1 MRTLPILP
9 FVASVTLA
17 LAIDAGRA
25 TAQVSPPP
33 PPGTPTAT
41 VAAGERYKANWFKR
55 FFLGDNYR
63 DLWSTPITVPVLDL
77 RTTAG
82 GLTPTEIG
90 GSKQT
95 KSLQFKNATGSLFVF
110 RLVDKDG
117 LSTPEGYDNTLVEW
131 TLRDQVS
138 THHPAGA
145 TTADVLL
152 TAAGVLHPSPMLA
165 VMPDDSLLGKFR
177 KDFAGRLGMFEAYP
191 NVPDGTT
198 GFADAIA
205 IIDSDSLARLIDRN
219 PRQQVDARA
228 YLRARL
234 VDMLMND
241 WDRNPGQWKWA
252 RMKPGAAWQPIARDR
267 DKALIDH
274 GGIAAI
280 IGPVVPQLVRFQDE
294 YPRMSGLTSKS
305 IDVDRR
311 LLVGLEVSAYDSIAA
326 DLQGR
331 LTNAVI
337 DSAVHAM
344 PREYHARMPEA
355 LANLKGRR
363 DALPDQARRFY
374 RLLAEVVNIHAT
386 DAADT
391 ATVTLVDKRY
401 VDIAIR
407 SGGAEPYYQRRFD
420 KEDTHQI
427 RLYLHDG
434 DDRAEVGGDAK
445 PAMKVRV
452 IGGNGKNDM
461 IKVSNAANHTS
472 KLKFFDNGDEDD
484 IVYGKE
490 PTFDRRPWVKEKLGS
505 PQQPA
510 RDWGSGFS
518 PAARLDSEGDEL
530 GLMAGLGV
538 TRKSYGFG
546 RYPYSNRLQLV
557 GEYSFGVSKFRVLGD
572 FNKRWERSPLHLTV
586 RAHWSELEIIN
597 FYGFGNDTQE
607 IPPESYYDAPHR
619 QWMVYPALNYA
630 LGPNSDIA
638 VGPVFKSS
646 TTDTVPGH
654 FISDNQPYGVGDFG
668 QLGFRVGL
676 RKDSRIRQKDN
687 YRGLMF
693 DLSATTYPEV
703 MDVTSQF
710 EVYSV
715 NTAAYLTFPIIKRPY
730 LSLKAGASKVRGTFP
745 FHEAAFVGG
754 DPSERKLPYQRYAGD
769 EAVYGSAELRI
780 PVVGFAFILPIDIG
794 VYVYSNT
801 GRVYVQH
808 ESPDGWH
815 TSSGAGVWIG
825 ILNPNSGVSV
835 DLGNYVGRNI
845 VQAKIGFK
853 F

>member
-1 MRTLPILP
+1 MRELPILR

-17 LAIDAGRA
+17 LAIDAGRTA
-25 TAQVSPPP
+25 AQVNPPP

-41 VAAGERYKANWFKR
+41 VAAGERYKAGWFKR

-95 KSLQFKNATGSLFVF
+95 KSLQFKNASGSRFVF

-117 LSTPEGYDNTLVEW
+117 LSTPEGYDKTIVEW

-152 TAAGVLHPSPMLA
+152 RAAGVLHPSPILA

-177 KDFAGRLGMFEAYP
+177 KEFAGRLGMFEAYP
-191 NVPDGTT
+191 DVPDGTT
-198 GFADAIA
+198 GFAGAMA
-205 IIDSDSLARLIDRN
+205 IIDSDSLVKLIDHN

-234 VDMLMND
+234 MDMLMND

-252 RMKPGAAWQPIARDR
+252 RMEPGAPWQPIARDR
-267 DKALIDH
+267 DKALIDY
-274 GGIAAI
+274 GGVAAI
-280 IGPVVPQLVRFQDE
+280 IGPVVPQLVRFQGE

-305 IDVDRR
+305 AELDRR
-311 LLVGLEVSAYDSIAA
+311 LLSGLEVSAYDSIAV

-344 PREYHARMPEA
+344 PREYHERMPEA
-355 LANLKGRR
+355 AANLKTRR
-363 DALPDQARRFY
+363 DRLPEQARLFY
-374 RLLAEVVNIHAT
+374 KNLAEVVNIHAT
-386 DAADT
+386 DAADS

-407 SGGAEPYYQRRFD
+407 SGGAEPYYRRRFD
-420 KEDTHQI
+420 KEDTRQI
-427 RLYLHDG
+427 RLYLHEG

-452 IGGNGKNDM
+452 IGGNGKNDL
-461 IKVSNAANHTS
+461 IKASDAANHTS
-472 KLKFFDNGDEDD
+472 KLKFYDNGDKDN
-484 IVYGKE
+484 VAYGEE
-490 PTFDRRPWVKEKLGS
+490 PTFDRRPWFR
-505 PQQPA
+505 PQMGPPQRPA
-510 RDWGSGFS
+510 RDWGSGLS

-546 RYPYSNRLQLV
+546 RHPYSNRIQLF
-557 GEYSFGVSKFRVLGD
+557 GEYSFGVNKFRVLGD
-572 FNKRWERSPLHLTV
+572 FDKWWEKSPFHLTA

-607 IPPESYYDAPHR
+607 VPPESYYDASHR

-638 VGPVFKSS
+638 VGAVFKSS
-646 TTDTVPGH
+646 VTDTVPGH
-654 FISDNQPYGVGDFG
+654 FISDTQPYGVGDFD

-676 RKDSRIRQKDN
+676 YKDSRIRQKDH
-687 YRGLMF
+687 YRGLLI
-693 DLSATTYPEV
+693 DLTATTYPEM

-710 EVYSV
+710 EVYAL
-715 NTAAYLTFPIIKRPY
+715 NTAGYITIPMIKRPFF
-730 LSLKAGASKVRGTFP
+730 SLKAGASHVRGIVP
-745 FHEAAFVGG
+745 FHESAFVGG
-754 DPSERKLPYQRYAGD
+754 EPSERKLPYQRYAGD
-769 EAVYGSAELRI
+769 TAYYGSAELRI
-780 PVVGFAFILPIDIG
+780 PLFGFPLLVPIDVG
-794 VYVYSNT
+794 TYVYTNT
-801 GRVYVQH
+801 GRVYLDNQ
-808 ESPDGWH
+808 SPGGWH

-825 ILNPNSGVSV
+825 ILNPMSGVSV